1 MQPVNQELFR
11 EWEKH
16 PVTEAVKAEVR
27 NRLAQATEE
36 VVSNLSENKD
46 YDVFLKGMI
55 RAFREV
61 LEVKLADVTVEED
74 ENEV

>member
-1 MQPVNQELFR
+1 VEI
-11 EWEKH
+11 
-16 PVTEAVKAEVR
+16 R

>member
-1 MQPVNQELFR
+1 
-11 EWEKH
+11 
-16 PVTEAVKAEVR
+16 VTEAVKAEVR